1 MITPAG
7 WMNAGSAAF
16 LRERLAAELTLEQLF
31 LFGSYRLFATDD
43 AAPTPTVESAIL
55 VATKAPAP
63 KRHKLRVVALE
74 DEGAARD
81 RHALLEEMEKRAAG
95 RAGRRGGIHVHDIAQ
110 ASLVADR
117 PWPVKFGAKDVATL
131 VVAHLQGQLDEG
143 RCEPLERSWKITM
156 GVETGA
162 DEYTARIRKRLKPS
176 VRERIAREGGE
187 HGDPILQL
195 PPGAE
200 KGRPWVDHPDLLARA
215 PEAEAILYGDI
226 DEEDYVTYVRLTA
239 VQPAG

>member
-143 RCEPLERSWKITM
+143 RCEPLERSMEDHDGSPDRRRRVHGTHRQAAGSGENRAKSSR
-156 GVETGA
+156 
-162 DEYTARIRKRLKPS
+162 ARACGI
-176 VRERIAREGGE
+176 
-187 HGDPILQL
+187 GDPILEL

-200 KGRPWVDHPDLLARA
+200 EPRSRGPSIPRFARN
-215 PEAEAILYGDI
+215 PEADRDPLRG
-226 DEEDYVTYVRLTA
+226 
-239 VQPAG
+239 P